1 MIQMSSFAQVYVLC
15 NEKIFLM
22 EVNTIKLLLII
33 IHINIVSI

>member
-1 MIQMSSFAQVYVLC
+1 MIQTSSFAQVYVLH

-22 EVNTIKLLLII
+22 EVNIIKLLLII